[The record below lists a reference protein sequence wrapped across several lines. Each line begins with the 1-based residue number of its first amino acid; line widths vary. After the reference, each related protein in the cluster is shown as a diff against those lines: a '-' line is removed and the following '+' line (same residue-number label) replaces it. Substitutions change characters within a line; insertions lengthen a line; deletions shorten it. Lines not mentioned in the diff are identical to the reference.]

1 VKTFE
6 ITSGET
12 HYSYPCRLRVCKRRE
27 PMDKLLTPQVK
38 AMAASWGRSFLAAVI
53 ALYTAGETDPIVLV
67 HAGIAAVV
75 PVVIRFINTKDAAF
89 GRVAGVVLEEAL
101 KKTAPKKKK

>member
-1 VKTFE
+1 
-6 ITSGET
+6 
-12 HYSYPCRLRVCKRRE
+12 
-27 PMDKLLTPQVK
+27 MDKLLTPQVK

-53 ALYTAGETDPIVLV
+53 ALYTAGETDPVVLI

-75 PVVIRFINTKDAAF
+75 PVAIRFLNSKDPAF
-89 GRVAGVVLEEAL
+89 GRVAKVIATEAL